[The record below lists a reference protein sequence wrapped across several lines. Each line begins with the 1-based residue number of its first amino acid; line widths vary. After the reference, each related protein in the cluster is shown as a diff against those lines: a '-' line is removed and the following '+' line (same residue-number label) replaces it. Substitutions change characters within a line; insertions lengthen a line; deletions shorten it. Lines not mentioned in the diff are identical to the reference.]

1 MYGILLIANPIFYFF
16 IFIKMPRFI
25 SKYVIY
31 LYIKS
36 CISHL
41 QNHES
46 STRYK

>member
-1 MYGILLIANPIFYFF
+1 MYGILLTANPIFYFF

-31 LYIKS
+31 LYIKV
-36 CISHL
+36 CLSHL

-46 STRYK
+46 LTMYE